1 MKGKESDDESK
12 EEELNSLYYVGR
24 SGLIWLAFPR
34 SFMPSRPLG
43 GVEIGALVRFEVV
56 IFAVG
61 LWMYLVPQPG
71 MVRPAIGTLLFCTG
85 AAWRYH
91 L

>member
-1 MKGKESDDESK
+1 MWDARASYGLRSP
-12 EEELNSLYYVGR
+12 GR
-24 SGLIWLAFPR
+24 LCL
-34 SFMPSRPLG
+34 LG
-43 GVEIGALVRFEVV
+43 HLEALKLELVRFEVV